1 MGLTPDAVVSRVQ
14 VNIPFPF
21 LLGRYGTLFLER
33 GLNPEIGLDAGSLC
47 RYPPQ
52 TFRRVARLFRQAGRR
67 LTMHG
72 PFQDMAPG
80 ALDDEILAAT
90 RRRFRLACRWL
101 PVFQPAALV
110 LHLGYEARHYRHDV
124 DAWLGRVAA
133 TFREVAA
140 LAASHGALVVLE
152 NVFEQGQDKD
162 LFLEVIRRT
171 GASNLKVCLDVGH
184 LLAFGDGDYEG
195 WLTALW
201 PHLGLLHLHD
211 NDGSH
216 DTHEALGTG
225 KVPLAFILNFLA
237 NRLPRQPLITLE
249 PHQEDSLEPSLAYL
263 GSIWP
268 WE

>member
-1 MGLTPDAVVSRVQ
+1 MGLTAAEVASRVQ

-21 LLGRYGTLFLER
+21 LLGRYGSLFLEQ
-33 GLNPEIGLDAGSLC
+33 GLHPEIGLDAGSLD
-47 RYPPQ
+47 RHPPR
-52 TFRRVARLFRQAGRR
+52 TFRRVARLFRRAGRR
-67 LTMHG
+67 LTVHG

-80 ALDDEILAAT
+80 ALDDAVLAAT
-90 RRRFRLACRWL
+90 RRRFRLVCRWL
-101 PVFQPAALV
+101 PVFRPAALV

-124 DAWLGRVAA
+124 EVWLARAVA

-140 LAASHGALVVLE
+140 RAAAHGALVALE
-152 NVFEQGQDKD
+152 NVFETGQDKE
-162 LFLEVIRRT
+162 LFLEVIQRT
-171 GASNLKVCLDVGH
+171 GAPNLKFCLDVGH

-216 DTHEALGTG
+216 DHHDALGTG
-225 KVPLAFILNFLA
+225 KVPVAFVLDFLA
-237 NRLPRQPLITLE
+237 RRLPRPPLITLE
-249 PHQEDSLEPSLAYL
+249 PHQEGSLEPSLHYL
-263 GSIWP
+263 ASLWP